1 MTPRIDI
8 LEERDSLR
16 APFLESVAFHAAVF
30 GLLAVGGISYEH
42 SREIWGGPKTQSG
55 DAVQV
60 NAVKNIPLPSR
71 AGRVN
76 PVANDT
82 ESQVQQP
89 PRPEPKKQV
98 KEPEPKAIPMK
109 SRVVER
115 QPRPQAQQRYRP
127 YPPVPNQVFSS
138 EAPAAR
144 SEMFQKPGSAG
155 VGIGP
160 NSVFGNRFGAYAD
173 LVVKRV
179 TEKWSRNG
187 LAGSPSTPVAIITFD
202 ILRDGSVRNAQVAQR
217 SGNATLD
224 GSSLRAVMDAAPF
237 PPLPPGYERNEAN
250 VELHFQLQQ

>member
-1 MTPRIDI
+1 MTPRLDI
-8 LEERDSLR
+8 LEEQDSLR
-16 APFLESVAFHAAVF
+16 APFLESVIFHAAVF
-30 GLLAVGGISYEH
+30 GLLALGGISYQH
-42 SREIWGGPKTQSG
+42 SREIWGGPKTQAG

-71 AGRVN
+71 TGQVN

-82 ESQVQQP
+82 ENQVQQP
-89 PRPEPKKQV
+89 PKPEPKKQV

-115 QPRPQAQQRYRP
+115 QPRQQAQQRYRP

-138 EAPAAR
+138 EAPAAV
-144 SEMFQKPGSAG
+144 SPMFQKPGSGG

-187 LAGSPSTPVAIITFD
+187 LAGSPSTPTVIITFD
-202 ILRDGSVRNAQVAQR
+202 ILRDGSVRNAQIAQR
-217 SGNATLD
+217 SGNTTLD
-224 GSSLRAVMDAAPF
+224 SSTLRAVMDAAPF
-237 PPLPPGYERNEAN
+237 PPLPAEYDRSQAN